1 MSIRSIAP
9 LALVAAALAA
19 PAAAS
24 AGTPTQTLCN
34 ATVWVGEGSVRH
46 GDYEVRTPQQTL
58 RLSDHTGALGAQD
71 PCATA

>member
-24 AGTPTQTLCN
+24 AGTPTQTACD
-34 ATVWVGEGSVRH
+34 AYVWVGEGSVRH
-46 GDYEVRTPQQTL
+46 GDDELRTPEQTV
-58 RLSDHTGALGAQD
+58 RLADHTGALGDDD
-71 PCATA
+71 PCAAA